1 MIRIKTQGQKNKIV
15 KIQGPKV
22 YLTLLLITKTIYLY
36 KKPLAYRSSNKG
48 DKVEELS

>member
-1 MIRIKTQGQKNKIV
+1 MRIETQRQKKKVV

-36 KKPLAYRSSNKG
+36 KKPSAYRSSNK
-48 DKVEELS
+48 